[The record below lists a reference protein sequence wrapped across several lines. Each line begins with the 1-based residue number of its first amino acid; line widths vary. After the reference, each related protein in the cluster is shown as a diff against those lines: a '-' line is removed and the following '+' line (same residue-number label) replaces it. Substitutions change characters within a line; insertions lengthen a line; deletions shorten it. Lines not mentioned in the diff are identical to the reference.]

1 MSKTETIKIMPRDQ
15 VAIER
20 HVLAVSRAAKQ
31 GAAG

>member
-1 MSKTETIKIMPRDQ
+1 MPRDQ